1 MKRRSS
7 SFRMQMFATLLL
19 LFPPLTILSNNDGVK
34 GVLDSLAHA
43 ADSRY
48 SEWMTYSEMFRT
60 PHPQYLDFTDI
71 KKRPNGKWSYVMGI
85 EMEGMLD
92 TFIRCKDARIL
103 EYLKEYP
110 RTMIAADGSI
120 TGYKLADYNL
130 DNVRTGKFILR
141 MMKECPELV
150 NDGTQT
156 AVNTLFSQL
165 QNQPRTKEGV
175 WWHKEIYH
183 DQVWLDGIFMGLPF
197 YTLAVTEPQL
207 CGLASES
214 HEKVD
219 SIRNHCF
226 DDAIEQI
233 TKTFNRTY
241 DPESGLW
248 RHAWDETHT
257 MFWADSATGLSKHCW
272 ARALGWF
279 VMAMTEILDV
289 LPEDHPRRNEL
300 VSMLQKAMNAVT
312 RYQDKHTGVW
322 YDVLDV
328 KHPDNYLESTA
339 SCMFTYCLL
348 KGSRLGYLSRKM
360 QKVGRKAYEGILKQF
375 VRVNHDNTI
384 SLTRCCSVSG
394 LGPESNPRRDGS
406 FSYYMSEPIRDN
418 DAKGIG
424 PFIWA
429 SLEIEKY

>member
-1 MKRRSS
+1 MKHRMKRFLYS
-7 SFRMQMFATLLL
+7 ALVLLL
-19 LFPPLTILSNNDGVK
+19 VPLTGVARK
-34 GVLDSLAHA
+34 ASVLDSLAIAPQRH
-43 ADSRY
+43 Y
-48 SEWMTYSEMFRT
+48 SEWMTYSEMQRT
-60 PHPQYLDFTDI
+60 PHPQYLDFTDV

-92 TFIRCKDARIL
+92 TYLRYKDERIL

-110 RTMIAADGSI
+110 QKMIAAKGSI
-120 TGYKLADYNL
+120 TGYKLEDYNL

-141 MMKECPELV
+141 MLKECPDLV
-150 NDGTQT
+150 NDGTRT
-156 AVNTLFSQL
+156 AVNTLFRQL
-165 QNQPRTKEGV
+165 QHQPRTNEGV

-207 CGLASES
+207 CRLTGEGRAEA
-214 HEKVD
+214 D
-219 SIRNHCF
+219 SLRAHCF
-226 DDAIEQI
+226 DDAIDQI

-241 DPESGLW
+241 DARSGLW

-257 MFWADSATGLSKHCW
+257 MFWADPETGLSKHCW

-279 VMAMTEILDV
+279 VMAMTEVLDA
-289 LPEDHPRRNEL
+289 LPEEHPRRNEL
-300 VSMLQKAMNAVT
+300 ISMLQRAMDAVV
-312 RYQDKHTGVW
+312 RYQDKSTGVW

-339 SCMFTYCLL
+339 SSMFAYCLL

-360 QKVGRKAYEGILKQF
+360 QKAGCKAYDGIVKQF
-375 VRVNHDNTI
+375 VRVNPDNTI

-429 SLEIEKY
+429 SLEIEQLNKQK